1 MTRGAEM
8 GGTKTEEHS
17 NRTAVATLVLEEVGP
32 VLGANLHSKTA
43 SEHLNR
49 NRTGQGVHMR
59 TNVHQASKRIVGV
72 CM

>member
-17 NRTAVATLVLEEVGP
+17 NRAAVAALVLEEVSP
-32 VLGANLHSKTA
+32 VLGADLHSKMA
-43 SEHLNR
+43 SEHLNG

-59 TNVHQASKRIVGV
+59 TNVHQAFMRIVGV